1 MDEGGTLYLLSNTI
15 WPGTQALFITEAHR
29 EVVGNA
35 KAVCAENPARAAAF
49 LKSIAQDWNP
59 GHCVFYDLRVED
71 AKGLQEF
78 LSDVERK
85 GTGILLSDSGL
96 PCIAD
101 PGTAVVR
108 MAHQR
113 KIRVHPLP
121 GPSSLML
128 ALAASGLNGQK
139 FRFHGYPPR
148 EMPVLQQH
156 IRQLNRWLWENPE
169 ETHIYIEAPQRNAA
183 LFSAFVN
190 HLSPSLMLCVASG
203 LTGPEEYIATRSV
216 AQWKKEGSPSFV
228 KNPCVFLAG
237 S

>member
-1 MDEGGTLYLLSNTI
+1 MDEGGTLYLLPNTI
-15 WPGTQALFITEAHR
+15 WPGTQALFITEVHR
-29 EVVGNA
+29 EVVRNA
-35 KAVCAENPARAAAF
+35 KAICAENPARAAAF
-49 LKSIAQDWNP
+49 LKSVAPDWNP
-59 GHCVFYDLRVED
+59 SHCTWYDLRVED
-71 AKGLQEF
+71 ARGFQEF
-78 LSDVERK
+78 LTEVERK

-101 PGTAVVR
+101 PGAAVVR

-113 KIRVHPLP
+113 KIHVHPLP

-148 EMPVLQQH
+148 EMPALQQH
-156 IRQLNRWLWENPE
+156 INQLNQWLLENPK
-169 ETHIYIEAPQRNAA
+169 ETHIYIEAPQRNAT
-183 LFSAFVN
+183 LFKAFVN
-190 HLSPSLMLCVASG
+190 HLSPSLMLCIASG
-203 LTGPEEYIATRSV
+203 LMGPEEYVATRST
-216 AQWKKEGSPSFV
+216 AQWKKEGPPPLA